1 MTSSFYVVVDDL
13 DDWAPYYP
21 SKDVISFDQYLTLA
35 DNSRRAGRV
44 RILNCCRNSRA
55 LGRGYYCS
63 LLAEA
68 RDHHVIPSVRVIN
81 DLRRKALYTLQLDGL
96 ATTLDGLAGRF
107 SHNQSNIELRI
118 FFGEVLMSEL
128 SPIAKQL
135 FERFPCPVLEVRLK
149 RGKVWQVDNIR
160 QLSVRDIRLEAEQE
174 LFAAALERFSNRMW
188 RKPRARKRYRFD
200 LAVLVDPD
208 EALPP
213 SDKVAIRQFI
223 ASGRQLGIN
232 VEPIGKRDFMRLPEY
247 DGLFIRETTAI
258 DHHTYR
264 FAKKAEAEGL
274 VVLDDPTSILRC
286 TNKVYLAELLRINK
300 IATPATRIVSNTD
313 KATLDEMIAALGFP
327 IVLKIPDGAFSR
339 GMRKAQTRE
348 ELVAGLKELLQSSS
362 LVLAQEFLYTDYDWR
377 IGVLNNKP
385 LFACRY
391 YMVKDHWQIYRHGS
405 SGDVDSGGFD
415 TLPTY
420 EVPPAVLEA
429 ALKATRLIGDG
440 LYGVDLKQSGD
451 RVVVIEVNDNPNVD
465 EGVEDRFLGVALY
478 HEIMAEFLRRME
490 LNRR

>member
-1 MTSSFYVVVDDL
+1 MSSFYVVVDDL
-13 DDWAPYYP
+13 GDWGPYYP
-21 SKDVISFDQYLTLA
+21 SKDVISFDQYLALA
-35 DNSRRAGRV
+35 DSGAGRV
-44 RILNCCRNSRA
+44 RVLNFCRNSRP

-68 RDHHVIPSVRVIN
+68 RGQHVIPSVRVIS
-81 DLRRKALYTLQLDGL
+81 DLRRKSLYSLQLDGL
-96 ATTLDGLAGRF
+96 SQTLDKLAKRL
-107 SHNQSNIELRI
+107 SDDQSKIELRI
-118 FFGEVLMSEL
+118 FFGETRTPEL
-128 SPIAKQL
+128 TAVAKQL
-135 FERFPCPVLEVRLK
+135 FERFPSPVLEVRLK
-149 RGKVWQVDNIR
+149 RHKVWQVESIR
-160 QLSVRDIRLEAEQE
+160 QLALREITDEADQE
-174 LFAAALERFSNRMW
+174 LFAAALERFSNRIW
-188 RKPRARKRYRFD
+188 LKPRARKRYRYD
-200 LAVLVDPD
+200 LAMLVDPD

-213 SDKVAIRQFI
+213 SDKEALKRFV

-232 VEPIGKRDFMRLPEY
+232 VEMIGKRDLMRLPEY
-247 DGLFIRETTAI
+247 DGLFIRETTAV

-274 VVLDDPTSILRC
+274 VVMDDPTSILRC
-286 TNKVYLAELLRINK
+286 TNKIYLAELLKTNRV
-300 IATPATRIVSNTD
+300 ATPATSIVSNAD
-313 KATLDEMIAALGFP
+313 KTTVDQMIASLGFP
-327 IVLKIPDGAFSR
+327 MVLKIPDGAFSR
-339 GMRKAQTRE
+339 GMCKVETRE
-348 ELVAGLKELLQSSS
+348 ELVKGLKELLQSSS

-385 LFACRY
+385 LYACRY
-391 YMVKDHWQIYRHGS
+391 YMVKDHWQIYRHGNA
-405 SGDVDSGGFD
+405 GDVDSGGFD

-451 RVVVIEVNDNPNVD
+451 RVVVIEVNDNPSVD
-465 EGVEDRFLGVALY
+465 SDVEDRFLGTALY